1 MDWTPESIEELS
13 RHWLAGLPT
22 AEIGRRMGIT
32 KNAVVGKVH
41 RLGLT
46 PRKVTA
52 PKPMAP
58 AAPVPNFLDHKGPVC
73 MWPIGHPRDP
83 DFRFCGCGAVTGKP
97 YCAEHAARA
106 YVPARPR
113 VERAA

>member
-1 MDWTPESIEELS
+1 MDWTAERIEELT
-13 RHWLAGLPT
+13 RHWESGLPT

-46 PRKVTA
+46 PRKVTQTVS
-52 PKPMAP
+52 
-58 AAPVPNFLDHKGPVC
+58 APVPPPPLMDFKGPVC
-73 MWPIGHPRDP
+73 HWPIGHPREP
-83 DFRFCGCGAVTGKP
+83 DFHFCGNVAMPGKP

-106 YVPARPR
+106 YIPARAR
-113 VERAA
+113 NERAA